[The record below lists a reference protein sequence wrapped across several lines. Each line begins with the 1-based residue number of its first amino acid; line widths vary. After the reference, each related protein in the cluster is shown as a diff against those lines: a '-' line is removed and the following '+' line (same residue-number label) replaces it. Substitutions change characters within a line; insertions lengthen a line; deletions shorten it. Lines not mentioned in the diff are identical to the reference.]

1 MNPGVLPT
9 EAELSGHVTL
19 ELSARGGH
27 VGFIGGRLWP
37 EFWLEKRVHR
47 FLIEQDFI

>member
-1 MNPGVLPT
+1 MNPEVLP
-9 EAELSGHVTL
+9 EENELSDFVTL

-47 FLIEQDFI
+47 FLIEQHFI